1 MCCNFKKKR
10 RRQPGWPLRGAR
22 RQAGCQE
29 AEDVLRPYS
38 ALGYAWDEPALP
50 HRLVLALPGNRRLGV
65 FGLDKARPAGA
76 RAGRARAAGRAGGRI
91 TPALAR
97 ADAQACTHSTL
108 MLSTWEAGV
117 RRECG

>member
-1 MCCNFKKKR
+1 MA
-10 RRQPGWPLRGAR
+10 LHVAR

-76 RAGRARAAGRAGGRI
+76 RAGRARAAGRVGGRA
-91 TPALAR
+91 PAGLAGATRAHAR
-97 ADAQACTHSTL
+97 ARRRAPTHEHTHAQHVGST
-108 MLSTWEAGV
+108 AKDCV
-117 RRECG
+117 